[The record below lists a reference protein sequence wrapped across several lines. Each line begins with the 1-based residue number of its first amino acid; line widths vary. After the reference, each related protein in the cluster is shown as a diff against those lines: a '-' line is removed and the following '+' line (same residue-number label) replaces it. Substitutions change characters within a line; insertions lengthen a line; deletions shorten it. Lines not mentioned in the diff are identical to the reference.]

1 MPALDLHEQPLSAVL
16 TEYNRLRTEKDMPII
31 ERWTDSK
38 TKLLDAIARLDPV
51 DTKKPA
57 KTAPK
62 RPAVKAEQ
70 PARKPKDSSSFTLA
84 DLARDHSI
92 DPKVLR
98 AKARRHAEQLG
109 ALHDG
114 KSDKWTFPA
123 SSLTK
128 VLSILKLTSTK
139 KEAA

>member
-1 MPALDLHEQPLSAVL
+1 MSALDLHEMPVSAVL
-16 TEYNRLRTEKDMPII
+16 EEYNRLRTEKGMPLITSWK
-31 ERWTDSK
+31 ESK

-51 DTKKPA
+51 DLKKA
-57 KTAPK
+57 E
-62 RPAVKAEQ
+62 RPIRRPSVKAEQ
-70 PARKPKDSSSFTLA
+70 PTKKPKDAASFTLA

-128 VLSILKLTSTK
+128 VLSILKLVSTK